1 MKNRP
6 RRVATGIWLCAAFTV
21 LGQTVSSA
29 QEMQPLPVPGGVST
43 MLQEAETETEMDWG
57 AYVSGVEAVDGSFSL
72 DEQFIEA
79 YGEESCSN
87 MIFYGDSRVV
97 GMSYTI
103 GGNYYVGMVGAGYD
117 WMQGEGLPDLERM
130 MSEHPD
136 ADIVFCFGVND
147 PGNIESYIQFFNMI
161 QQQYPD
167 RRFWYLSVNP
177 VYDGI
182 SSENGYFAR
191 NAQIESFNARL
202 QEAFPDRYIDSWSYL
217 KEYGYNAQ
225 DGVHYDGDTY
235 FAIQN
240 FCWRAITQKLD
251 EQAQEMETES
261 EMPGE
266 DVRET
271 EKP

>member
-97 GMSYTI
+97 GMS
-103 GGNYYVGMVGAGYD
+103 
-117 WMQGEGLPDLERM
+117 
-130 MSEHPD
+130 
-136 ADIVFCFGVND
+136 
-147 PGNIESYIQFFNMI
+147 
-161 QQQYPD
+161 
-167 RRFWYLSVNP
+167 
-177 VYDGI
+177 
-182 SSENGYFAR
+182 
-191 NAQIESFNARL
+191 
-202 QEAFPDRYIDSWSYL
+202 
-217 KEYGYNAQ
+217 
-225 DGVHYDGDTY
+225 
-235 FAIQN
+235 
-240 FCWRAITQKLD
+240 
-251 EQAQEMETES
+251 
-261 EMPGE
+261 
-266 DVRET
+266 
-271 EKP
+271 